1 MQSQKTSEASDDEE
15 EGFLMRDE
23 DLHHAMDSDEEP
35 ALTLNNRR
43 PGGGGHAPD
52 RFPSA
57 TPSPLPP
64 EQGAWGG
71 GGDCLD
77 NLTGVFNTNKKL
89 SRSAF
94 FFFF

>member
-71 GGDCLD
+71 GVGEIVLITRQEYLIPIK
-77 NLTGVFNTNKKL
+77 NEG
-89 SRSAF
+89 
-94 FFFF
+94 